1 MWKYDYSTNSFTF
14 LNSST
19 GETRKYTHDKFIKR
33 AGGLYA
39 AYQEQAKQDATEVTA
54 TEEEED
60 KPWYQDWLNP
70 KRYGI

>member
-1 MWKYDYSTNSFTF
+1 MK
-14 LNSST
+14 
-19 GETRKYTHDKFIKR
+19 RHTHDKFIKR

-39 AYQEQAKQDATEVTA
+39 AYQEKAKQDAAETTS
-54 TEEEED
+54 TDGEEEED